1 LSVIRKAFFYLF
13 FISTLAFFYVTC
25 SSVNSAQT
33 YQGKVIK
40 VTDGDSINILH
51 EGNTLKIRLAEIDA
65 PEERGQPFWKIS
77 REALANYVA
86 GKQVKVI
93 EIDVDRYKRI
103 VGQVYLGDL
112 WVNSA
117 LVRGGYAYVYP
128 EYATTKKLYE
138 YETDAQGTKAGIWK
152 LPENERVE
160 PWEWRKS
167 KNNKPIIKHNIGAIL
182 VQLLLRKTG
191 SYFLPYF

>member
-1 LSVIRKAFFYLF
+1 LSVIRKTFFYVF
-13 FISTLAFFYVTC
+13 FVSAIAFFYVTC
-25 SSVNSAQT
+25 ADVKSATT
-33 YQGKVIK
+33 YHGKVIK

-65 PEERGQPFWKIS
+65 PERGQPFWKIS
-77 REALANYVA
+77 REALASYVA

-112 WVNSA
+112 WVNGA

-128 EYATTKKLYE
+128 KYATSERLYE
-138 YETDAQGTKAGIWK
+138 FEREAKENQAWVWK
-152 LPENERVE
+152 LPENERVK